1 MRATRTKARAVKL
14 LQSIEGALRGTGAP
28 VEVRAAYGLE
38 AGLPGADGIGAAL
51 ERIAARARTYPREA
65 LRAGLTPLDLAS
77 VRATLDEL
85 RGEAHDD
92 DDDEKAKSAA

>member
-1 MRATRTKARAVKL
+1 MKTTRTNARAVKL

-38 AGLPGADGIGAAL
+38 TGLPASEGVAAAL

-65 LRAGLTPLDLAS
+65 LRAGITPLDLAS

-85 RGEAHDD
+85 RDEARDD
-92 DDDEKAKSAA
+92 AEEARSAA